1 MSTVSL
7 EGGKEFLTIWDS
19 KESEFSSGL
28 EYSHCFIPE
37 GEDANDEQ
45 WRIRDLDW
53 TSTGLQAGAAIG
65 GHQESSILA
74 VGFPHRVA
82 ILCQQR
88 MTYFD
93 QEPAWM
99 ILGDID
105 LTQWTPNPISDSIWC
120 AGGTLMIGA
129 GHQVFCFGTFDSKIE
144 SQPLALAASATSPA
158 DNPPRLR
165 KDGAPDKPN
174 LFERVAR
181 VNGPLPDYHPQMLLQ
196 CLLWGKS

>member
-1 MSTVSL
+1 
-7 EGGKEFLTIWDS
+7 
-19 KESEFSSGL
+19 
-28 EYSHCFIPE
+28 
-37 GEDANDEQ
+37 
-45 WRIRDLDW
+45 
-53 TSTGLQAGAAIG
+53 
-65 GHQESSILA
+65 
-74 VGFPHRVA
+74 
-82 ILCQQR
+82 

-129 GHQVFCFGTFDSKIE
+129 GHQVFCFGTFDSKLE
-144 SQPLALAASATSPA
+144 SQPLALAASATSHA

-165 KDGAPDKPN
+165 KDGAPDKPS

-196 CLLWGKS
+196 CLLWGKSWHISMPYGSLTCFACCPADKVELVKNILVRLGKAFQHADSTGDDKLHWTPVEVEEYFATSQIGVVGNLLWFLIFLS